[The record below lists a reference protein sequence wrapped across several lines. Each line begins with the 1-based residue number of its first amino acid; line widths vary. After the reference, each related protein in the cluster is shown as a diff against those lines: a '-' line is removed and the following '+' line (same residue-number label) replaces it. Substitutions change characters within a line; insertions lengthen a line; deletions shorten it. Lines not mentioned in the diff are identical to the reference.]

1 MRVLIIGFDTPVGQ
15 ALGRL
20 FTHRER
26 EFVGLKRS
34 DCRWKR
40 ERQAKKALRRSACD
54 MVIDLRI
61 QAAADGGVKVHE
73 LDIERSGWLAQ
84 SAQGVNIPLMALSC
98 ARVFSGE
105 GGQPYREEDSTD
117 AGSTIAE
124 LLVNAETAVREHCER
139 HFILRMGPVFAPS
152 GINVVTHMLR
162 QLDANEVLYLDRD
175 NRGCPVAA
183 EDAAWVISA
192 VVDQCSC
199 EVEAWGGYH
208 YCSADITSCFEFGE
222 VLLAAA
228 SQYRDLNDDV
238 VREKAESRAFN
249 RKLDCS
255 KIRDT
260 FAIRQQ
266 PWRSSLAGHVKQFY
280 AENEAAKP

>member
-20 FTHRER
+20 FTQRER

-40 ERQAKKALRRSACD
+40 ERQAKKSLRRSACD
-54 MVIDLRI
+54 MVIDLRV

-73 LDIERSGWLAQ
+73 SDIERSRWLAQ
-84 SAQGVNIPLMALSC
+84 SAQGSSIPLMALSC

-105 GGQPYREEDSTD
+105 GGQPYREEDSPDVDT
-117 AGSTIAE
+117 SIAE
-124 LLVNAETAVREHCER
+124 LLVNAEAAVREHCER

-152 GINVVTHMLR
+152 GINVVTYMLHR
-162 QLDANEVLYLDRD
+162 LDANEVLYLDRD

-199 EVEAWGGYH
+199 GVEAWGDYH
-208 YCSADITSCFEFGE
+208 YCSADITSCYEFGE

-228 SQYRDLNDDV
+228 SQYRDLQDDV
-238 VREKAESRAFN
+238 VREKTESLALN

-266 PWRSSLAGHVKQFY
+266 FWRSSVAGHVKQYY
-280 AENEAAKP
+280 AESEAAKP